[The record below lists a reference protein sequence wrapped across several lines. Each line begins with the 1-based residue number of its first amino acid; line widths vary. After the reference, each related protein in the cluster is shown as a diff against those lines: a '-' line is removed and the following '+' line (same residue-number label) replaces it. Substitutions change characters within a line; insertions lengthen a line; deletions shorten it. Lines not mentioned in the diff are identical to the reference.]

1 MFWQLFVSGLATGC
15 VYALVALGLVLIF
28 KATDRVNFAQGEMA
42 MVSAFLGYTLFAR
55 LHWPVVPSALGAVAL
70 SLPLGWVIE
79 RLAVR
84 PALRQP
90 PFNAFI
96 ITLGVGIVLKSTAG
110 FLWSH
115 DEFPAPALFPTQGIH
130 LGSVVVTPLNLGTIV
145 VALAIMS
152 ALFLFFRYTRM
163 GLAMRAVCERPR
175 TSELMGVDVGR
186 VFSLTWILSAAITA
200 LGGVLIAPILNLS
213 THMGNIAIPAFSAA
227 ILGGWGS
234 IPGAIAGGML
244 LGVLENLAGGYLFS
258 EIKNMVPFLAVLG
271 ILVIRP
277 QGLFG
282 EKEIRKV

>member
-1 MFWQLFVSGLATGC
+1 MFLQLTVSGLATGC

-42 MVSAFLGYTLFAR
+42 MVSAFLGYTLFTR
-55 LHWPVVPSALGAVAL
+55 FHLPVVLSTLGAVAL
-70 SLPLGWVIE
+70 SLPLGWAIE

-90 PFNAFI
+90 PFNVFI
-96 ITLGVGIVLKSTAG
+96 ITLGVSIVLRSGAG
-110 FLWSH
+110 YVWSH
-115 DEFPAPALFPTQGIH
+115 DEFPAPSLFATQGLH
-130 LGSVVVTPLNLGTIV
+130 LGSVVVTPLNLGTIG
-145 VALAIMS
+145 VALAIML
-152 ALFLFFRYTRM
+152 ALFAFFRFTDL

-175 TSELMGVDVGR
+175 TAELMGVDVRR
-186 VFSLTWILSAAITA
+186 VFSLTWVLSSAITA

-213 THMGNIAIPAFSAA
+213 THMGAIAIPAFAAA

-244 LGVLENLAGGYLFS
+244 LGVLENLAGGYLFN

-271 ILVIRP
+271 ILALRP